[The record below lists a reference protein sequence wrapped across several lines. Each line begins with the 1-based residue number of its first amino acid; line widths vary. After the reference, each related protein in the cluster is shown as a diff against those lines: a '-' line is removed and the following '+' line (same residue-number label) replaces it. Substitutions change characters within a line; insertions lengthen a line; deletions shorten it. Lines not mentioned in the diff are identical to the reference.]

1 MDQAEARPGV
11 CGLSGVGLEG
21 EDTLLS
27 GQCPQLGRV
36 LAPGG
41 GRGPARRL
49 TALQRLCHQCGSLV
63 TNSVWTDGHRP
74 KFRCLPVFMVVL
86 LT

>member
-1 MDQAEARPGV
+1 MDQAETRPGV

-41 GRGPARRL
+41 GGGGLPA
-49 TALQRLCHQCGSLV
+49 V
-63 TNSVWTDGHRP
+63 TQPCSVCVVSAAVWSQTVWTDGHRP